1 MASPSFSPLEQDPIE
16 VPEPNAEQA
25 EAAPIFEVDE
35 TLPEQPPAA
44 PIIEEPTAPL
54 HKPRPVQPA
63 VQPRVQ
69 PHHPVDQLTA
79 KIELIMED
87 GLAEVYKELTPVQQQ
102 EFKLKGEHTAR
113 ALHAQLGKT
122 KLKLREIFKL
132 ILDWLKL
139 LPGVNHFFLEQEA
152 KIKADKI
159 IALKKQG

>member
-1 MASPSFSPLEQDPIE
+1 MTSPSFSPLEQEPIE
-16 VPEPNAEQA
+16 VPQPNAEQA
-25 EAAPIFEVDE
+25 EAAPIFEVNE
-35 TLPEQPPAA
+35 TLPEKIPTEPV
-44 PIIEEPTAPL
+44 EEKIQPL
-54 HKPRPVQPA
+54 HKPRPAQPA
-63 VQPRVQ
+63 IQPRV
-69 PHHPVDQLTA
+69 HPQHAADQLTV

-87 GLAEVYKELTPVQQQ
+87 GLGEVYKELTPMQQQ

-113 ALHAQLGKT
+113 ALRAQLSQS

-132 ILDWLKL
+132 ILDWLKV

>member
-1 MASPSFSPLEQDPIE
+1 MTSPSFSPLEQEPIE
-16 VPEPNAEQA
+16 IPQPNAEQA
-25 EAAPIFEVDE
+25 ESAPIFEVE
-35 TLPEQPPAA
+35 ESLLEQEPAPVA
-44 PIIEEPTAPL
+44 EEKTAPL
-54 HKPRPVQPA
+54 YKPRPAQPA

-87 GLAEVYKELTPVQQQ
+87 GLADVFKELTPVQQQ

-113 ALHAQLGKT
+113 ALRAQLSQAR
-122 KLKLREIFKL
+122 LKVREIFKL

-139 LPGVNHFFLEQEA
+139 LPGVNRFFLEQEA

-159 IALKKQG
+159 IALKKQS